1 MDRTRK
7 KTSLYQEIYKT
18 LDAKL
23 FRIVRSIDKQVT
35 KNLKD
40 GKIETRPSNT
50 NGLWC
55 CVLLPTVLLLYST
68 LYEVS
73 ELYKFLAYLSVGL
86 VAYCFLFIVFLS
98 VTCLV
103 LKENIYGGCAAS
115 TLTATLMLYAIQN
128 QGLAF
133 SLIFSASAVF
143 AFNSLLRLAL
153 LWYPKTF
160 TVGEAMVVVQSIV
173 LFAVMAV
180 CEILYDMGDKQ
191 DEELK
196 FVYSVIFAILS
207 TVAIIVAALYVLHE
221 SQRTLS
227 VLAYILSVAGTYTL
241 MILHAQVGVDCIV
254 RLTEYVILDTDR
266 VKLFILWV
274 CSAVLSAFAILVR
287 TQLNVKA
294 STVTRKTFHI
304 LASIV
309 FLSGI
314 LFDIKL
320 MTLAA
325 GVGFGL
331 LILVEALRKSKI
343 EPISSALQAAF
354 NVYSDEKD
362 VGCFAMTPIYLY
374 IGLACPLVLV
384 PVHPGYELELLSG
397 VLSIGVGDTAASWF
411 GSKFGFN
418 KWAEGHKTLEGTAFN
433 ILTQIALM
441 YALQLFRL
449 LNIRNAFIRVSVTAA
464 VSGLVEAKTEQV
476 DNLILPLVT
485 LIAFQ
490 LTSVMCYT

>member
-7 KTSLYQEIYKT
+7 KATFYQEMHKQ

-23 FRIVRSIDKQVT
+23 FRIVRTVDRQIT
-35 KNLKD
+35 RNLKD
-40 GKIETRPSNT
+40 GHIETRPSNT

-55 CVLLPTVLLLYST
+55 CVLLPTVLFLYAT

-73 ELYKFLAYLSVGL
+73 ELYTFLAYISIGL
-86 VAYCFLFIVFLS
+86 MAHSFLFIVFTS
-98 VTCLV
+98 VSCLV
-103 LKENIYGGCAAS
+103 LKDNIYGGCVAS
-115 TLTATLMLYAIQN
+115 SLTATLLLYGIQR
-128 QGLAF
+128 QG
-133 SLIFSASAVF
+133 LIFSLMFSMASIFSFSA
-143 AFNSLLRLAL
+143 LLRISLT
-153 LWYPKTF
+153 WYPKTF
-160 TVGEAMVVVQSIV
+160 TMGEAMIVTQSMV
-173 LFAVMAV
+173 LFAIMAV
-180 CEILYDMGDKQ
+180 CETLYKMGDQQ
-191 DEELK
+191 DEELR
-196 FVYSVIFAILS
+196 FIYSVIFAILS
-207 TVAIIVAALYVLHE
+207 TVAIIVAALYALDD
-221 SQRTLS
+221 SQRTIS
-227 VLAYILSVAGTYTL
+227 VFCYILSVAGTYTL

-254 RLTEYVILDTDR
+254 RLAEYVILDSGR
-266 VKLFILWV
+266 VKLFLLWLS
-274 CSAVLSAFAILVR
+274 SAAIAAFVILVR

-294 STVTRKTFHI
+294 TTVTRKTFHV

-331 LILVEALRKSKI
+331 LILIEALRKSRI

-362 VGCFAMTPIYLY
+362 VGSFAMTPLYLY

-411 GSKFGFN
+411 GSKYGFN
-418 KWAEGHKTLEGTAFN
+418 KWADGHKTLEGTVFN
-433 ILTQIALM
+433 ILTQVGVMHALH
-441 YALQLFRL
+441 LFGL
-449 LNIRNAFIRVSVTAA
+449 LDISNASLRVAVTAA
-464 VSGLVEAKTEQV
+464 ISGLVEAKTEQV
-476 DNLILPLVT
+476 DNLVLPLVT

-490 LTSVMCYT
+490 LTSMLC